1 MKKRIGI
8 FLAALLLLSS
18 CGRDSGRLK
27 MGAAGLG
34 GTYQA
39 FSDAFA
45 KLESETNNREI
56 EVRTTAGSAANL
68 RLLSQ
73 NYIQLALCQADLLE
87 DAWNGTGQFQGTEP
101 IRGFGAVAGVY
112 EEACQIV
119 VRADSEISTVEELE
133 GHRVSIGEEE
143 SGTKQNAL
151 QILAAYGLNEKL
163 VEEVSLNY
171 TEAAKE
177 LENGTIDAFFC
188 TAGVQTAAITNLAQR
203 TGIRFLN
210 VDNAAAARLKKSYPV
225 YDSCIIAAGTYPGQE
240 EDVSTVGVK
249 AVLLASDSVSA
260 EVVEELTALL
270 FEEQQELDFALPV
283 ELITDADAAVAGI
296 SVPFH
301 KGAER
306 YYESRGEKSE
316 NWTGYVSD
324 NGSCS
329 ACSDAWKIFKKKVLA
344 AGAVLNSC
352 AGNRRC
358 YFCSGNVYLLCD
370 GNCGVCI

>member
-151 QILAAYGLNEKL
+151 QILAASERKAGGGSFPELHRGCEGAGKWHDRRIFLYG
-163 VEEVSLNY
+163 
-171 TEAAKE
+171 
-177 LENGTIDAFFC
+177 
-188 TAGVQTAAITNLAQR
+188 R
-203 TGIRFLN
+203 
-210 VDNAAAARLKKSYPV
+210 
-225 YDSCIIAAGTYPGQE
+225 
-240 EDVSTVGVK
+240 
-249 AVLLASDSVSA
+249 SA
-260 EVVEELTALL
+260 
-270 FEEQQELDFALPV
+270 D
-283 ELITDADAAVAGI
+283 GCN
-296 SVPFH
+296 
-301 KGAER
+301 
-306 YYESRGEKSE
+306 YESG
-316 NWTGYVSD
+316 
-324 NGSCS
+324 
-329 ACSDAWKIFKKKVLA
+329 A
-344 AGAVLNSC
+344 ADRNPVPEC
-352 AGNRRC
+352 
-358 YFCSGNVYLLCD
+358 
-370 GNCGVCI
+370 

>member
-8 FLAALLLLSS
+8 FLAALLLLSG

-56 EVRTTAGSAANL
+56 GVRTTAGSAANL

-210 VDNAAAARLKKSYPV
+210 VDSAAAARLKKSYPV

-301 KGAER
+301 KGAEL
-306 YYESRGEKSE
+306 SL
-316 NWTGYVSD
+316 
-324 NGSCS
+324 
-329 ACSDAWKIFKKKVLA
+329 IH
-344 AGAVLNSC
+344 
-352 AGNRRC
+352 
-358 YFCSGNVYLLCD
+358 
-370 GNCGVCI
+370 I

>member
-163 VEEVSLNY
+163 VEEVVIHQS
-171 TEAAKE
+171 
-177 LENGTIDAFFC
+177 
-188 TAGVQTAAITNLAQR
+188 
-203 TGIRFLN
+203 
-210 VDNAAAARLKKSYPV
+210 
-225 YDSCIIAAGTYPGQE
+225 
-240 EDVSTVGVK
+240 
-249 AVLLASDSVSA
+249 
-260 EVVEELTALL
+260 
-270 FEEQQELDFALPV
+270 
-283 ELITDADAAVAGI
+283 
-296 SVPFH
+296 
-301 KGAER
+301 
-306 YYESRGEKSE
+306 
-316 NWTGYVSD
+316 
-324 NGSCS
+324 
-329 ACSDAWKIFKKKVLA
+329 
-344 AGAVLNSC
+344 
-352 AGNRRC
+352 
-358 YFCSGNVYLLCD
+358 
-370 GNCGVCI
+370 

>member
-8 FLAALLLLSS
+8 FLAALLLLSG

-73 NYIQLALCQADLLE
+73 NYIQLAMCQADLLE

-133 GHRVSIGEEE
+133 GHRVSVGEEE

-177 LENGTIDAFFC
+177 LENGSIDAFFC
-188 TAGVQTAAITNLAQR
+188 TAGAQTGAITNLAQR

-210 VDNAAAARLKKSYPV
+210 VDGAAAARLKKSYPV

-316 NWTGYVSD
+316 N
-324 NGSCS
+324 
-329 ACSDAWKIFKKKVLA
+329 
-344 AGAVLNSC
+344 
-352 AGNRRC
+352 
-358 YFCSGNVYLLCD
+358 
-370 GNCGVCI
+370 

>member
-143 SGTKQNAL
+143 SGTKQSAL
-151 QILAAYGLNEKL
+151 Q
-163 VEEVSLNY
+163 
-171 TEAAKE
+171 
-177 LENGTIDAFFC
+177 FW
-188 TAGVQTAAITNLAQR
+188 R
-203 TGIRFLN
+203 H
-210 VDNAAAARLKKSYPV
+210 
-225 YDSCIIAAGTYPGQE
+225 
-240 EDVSTVGVK
+240 TV
-249 AVLLASDSVSA
+249 
-260 EVVEELTALL
+260 
-270 FEEQQELDFALPV
+270 
-283 ELITDADAAVAGI
+283 
-296 SVPFH
+296 
-301 KGAER
+301 
-306 YYESRGEKSE
+306 
-316 NWTGYVSD
+316 
-324 NGSCS
+324 
-329 ACSDAWKIFKKKVLA
+329 
-344 AGAVLNSC
+344 
-352 AGNRRC
+352 
-358 YFCSGNVYLLCD
+358 
-370 GNCGVCI
+370 

>member
-73 NYIQLALCQADLLE
+73 NYIQLE

-133 GHRVSIGEEE
+133 GHRVSVGEEE

-177 LENGTIDAFFC
+177 LENGSIDAFFC
-188 TAGVQTAAITNLAQR
+188 TAGAQTAAIANLAQR

-210 VDNAAAARLKKSYPV
+210 VDGAAAARLKKSYPV

-316 NWTGYVSD
+316 N
-324 NGSCS
+324 
-329 ACSDAWKIFKKKVLA
+329 
-344 AGAVLNSC
+344 
-352 AGNRRC
+352 
-358 YFCSGNVYLLCD
+358 
-370 GNCGVCI
+370 

>member
-1 MKKRIGI
+1 MLMCYFI
-8 FLAALLLLSS
+8 AH
-18 CGRDSGRLK
+18 
-27 MGAAGLG
+27 
-34 GTYQA
+34 
-39 FSDAFA
+39 
-45 KLESETNNREI
+45 EH
-56 EVRTTAGSAANL
+56 
-68 RLLSQ
+68 LSQ

-177 LENGTIDAFFC
+177 LENGSIDAFFC
-188 TAGVQTAAITNLAQR
+188 TAGAQTAAIANLAQR

-210 VDNAAAARLKKSYPV
+210 VDGAAAARLKKSYPV

-283 ELITDADAAVAGI
+283 ELITEADAAADGLP
-296 SVPFH
+296 VPFH

-316 NWTGYVSD
+316 N
-324 NGSCS
+324 
-329 ACSDAWKIFKKKVLA
+329 
-344 AGAVLNSC
+344 
-352 AGNRRC
+352 
-358 YFCSGNVYLLCD
+358 
-370 GNCGVCI
+370 

>member
-1 MKKRIGI
+1 M
-8 FLAALLLLSS
+8 
-18 CGRDSGRLK
+18 
-27 MGAAGLG
+27 
-34 GTYQA
+34 
-39 FSDAFA
+39 
-45 KLESETNNREI
+45 
-56 EVRTTAGSAANL
+56 
-68 RLLSQ
+68 
-73 NYIQLALCQADLLE
+73 
-87 DAWNGTGQFQGTEP
+87 
-101 IRGFGAVAGVY
+101 
-112 EEACQIV
+112 
-119 VRADSEISTVEELE
+119 
-133 GHRVSIGEEE
+133 
-143 SGTKQNAL
+143 
-151 QILAAYGLNEKL
+151 
-163 VEEVSLNY
+163 EEVSLNY

-210 VDNAAAARLKKSYPV
+210 VDSAAAARLKKSYPV
-225 YDSCIIAAGTYPGQE
+225 YDSCIIADGTYPGQE

-316 NWTGYVSD
+316 N
-324 NGSCS
+324 
-329 ACSDAWKIFKKKVLA
+329 
-344 AGAVLNSC
+344 
-352 AGNRRC
+352 
-358 YFCSGNVYLLCD
+358 
-370 GNCGVCI
+370 